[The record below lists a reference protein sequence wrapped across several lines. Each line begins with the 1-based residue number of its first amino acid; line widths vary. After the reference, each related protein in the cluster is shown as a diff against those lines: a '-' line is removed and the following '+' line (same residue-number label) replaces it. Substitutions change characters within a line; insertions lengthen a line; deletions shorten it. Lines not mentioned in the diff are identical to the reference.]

1 MKTLLT
7 KIDVRFPRVTFSDNL
22 ENNLLIYLNSD
33 FNVIGFR
40 NKLIALVKK
49 HSLSNNQSNLKRQKS
64 SKSISD
70 VVLDYYL
77 IIVQVS
83 LVR

>member
-49 HSLSNNQSNLKRQKS
+49 HSLSNNQSNLKRQK
-64 SKSISD
+64 K
-70 VVLDYYL
+70 
-77 IIVQVS
+77 Q
-83 LVR
+83 

>member
-7 KIDVRFPRVTFSDNL
+7 KIDVRFPRVTFSDSL

-49 HSLSNNQSNLKRQKS
+49 HLIEQQPIKPEETKKAVNQ
-64 SKSISD
+64 
-70 VVLDYYL
+70 
-77 IIVQVS
+77 
-83 LVR
+83 

>member
-1 MKTLLT
+1 LSLLHISIYQMKTLLT

-49 HSLSNNQSNLKRQKS
+49 HSLSNNQSNLKRQK
-64 SKSISD
+64 K
-70 VVLDYYL
+70 
-77 IIVQVS
+77 Q
-83 LVR
+83 